1 MLSLSKYK
9 LLSSLIILFLFFACE
24 KDPTTIHNEAFVV
37 DTHNDVLLRSLTG
50 RDILTDLPESHSD
63 LPKFK
68 KGGMDCQVFS
78 IWVSPFEFKEGQYF
92 DRANQMISQL
102 EYLCSR
108 VPNQW
113 AIPLNYQDLVYN
125 DQKGILSCMIGVEG
139 GHAIENDLGKLD
151 ALYNRGMRYLGVTWN
166 NSTDWATSAKDE
178 TGNGDSLSFMG
189 LTDFGKNVIRRCNKL
204 GIMVDISHSGEQT
217 FWNIIETTKKP
228 IIASHSSVYNLCPHF
243 RNLKD
248 DQLMAIKENGG
259 VVFVNFY
266 PGYIDSTYSEK
277 YEKVKAQ
284 FKFELDSLA
293 NLYDPNTD
301 LYWYKENEFLVPY
314 LTEIVPNVNA
324 VIDHIEYI
332 AKLIGVDHVGIGA
345 DWDGVEILPSGIE
358 DITKMPA
365 ITRKLL
371 QRGYSEKDVKKILG
385 GNFKRVFREVS
396 G

>member
-1 MLSLSKYK
+1 MKNTPYH
-9 LLSSLIILFLFFACE
+9 SSFLFLILILISSCE

-277 YEKVKAQ
+277 YERVKAQ

-365 ITRKLL
+365 ITQKLL
-371 QRGYSEKDVKKILG
+371 ERGYSEKDVKKILG